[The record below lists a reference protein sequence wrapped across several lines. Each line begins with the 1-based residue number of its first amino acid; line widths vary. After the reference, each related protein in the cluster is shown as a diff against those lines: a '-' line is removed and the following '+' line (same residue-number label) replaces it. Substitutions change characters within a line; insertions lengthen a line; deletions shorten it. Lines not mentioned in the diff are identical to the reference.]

1 MSFIEK
7 YKPKTYDDIIGNNKK
22 YKELAKEIKKNPKNK
37 YLIIGKSNLAKT
49 SFVNIFAKENK
60 YKIVNFNIDKID
72 DIDKDILSYNLFI
85 KKLVLIDNIKLN
97 NMSYNDKTKLMKK
110 INKLIQILN
119 ETKNTLIIM
128 ISDKNIKEY
137 KKIKDA
143 KIHNFRMYK
152 VGLLQKHIKM
162 IFDNEKIKY
171 SDTTYEKIFDNIIEN
186 ANKNIEKIY
195 LNIETLMLNNKKT
208 IRFNEKT
215 RTNIKKTKGD
225 KFINDTFDLLNKSFK
240 EFDIN
245 NREELGDKESF
256 YYNEPFI
263 VGSNIRENYIKLSH
277 YKYKKNSLEK
287 INEIADNLSSGDIIN
302 QQINHTKNYSLSQYE
317 NYLNYIIPAYHLQGN
332 YKTFFNFPS
341 VVSKDNKILNNQK
354 KIKKLR
360 DDNDIFF
367 SMNVEDINYIQEMKL
382 VKNK

>member
-7 YKPKTYDDIIGNNKK
+7 YKPKTYDEIIGNNKK
-22 YKELAKEIKKNPKNK
+22 YKLLAKEIKENPKNK
-37 YLIIGKSNLAKT
+37 YLIIGKSNLGKT
-49 SFVNIFAKENK
+49 SFINIFGKENK
-60 YKIVNFNIDKID
+60 YKIVDININKID
-72 DIDKDILSYNLFI
+72 DINTDVFSYNIFM
-85 KKLVLIDNIKLN
+85 KKLVLIDNIKLTN
-97 NMSYNDKTKLMKK
+97 LSYNDKTKIMKK
-110 INKLIQILN
+110 INKLIEILN
-119 ETKNTLIIM
+119 NTKNTLIVI

-152 VGLLQKHIKM
+152 ESLLQKHIKM

-171 SDTTYEKIFDNIIEN
+171 SDTTYEQIFQSIIQN

-215 RTNIKKTKGD
+215 RTKIKNSTGD

-245 NREELGDKESF
+245 VKEELNNKESF

-263 VGSNIRENYIKLSH
+263 VGSNIRENYIKLSS
-277 YKYKKNSLEK
+277 YKYKKNALSK
-287 INEIADNLSSGDIIN
+287 INDICDSLTSGDLISS
-302 QQINHTKNYSLSQYE
+302 QIGNTQNYSLSPYD
-317 NYLNYIIPAYHLQGN
+317 NYLNYIIPVYYLQGKYN
-332 YKTFFNFPS
+332 TFFNFPS

-354 KIKKLR
+354 KMTKLKK
-360 DDNDIFF
+360 DDERYTNL
-367 SMNVEDINYIQEMKL
+367 NAEDINFINEYKL
-382 VKNK
+382 LK